1 MNTNHVNTQAN
12 IWKNEVFKQLKIPM
26 WPLSFGQEIIIQ
38 LFDVVDQ
45 MLGSDSADD
54 KVVDRGLEGSEF
66 ETAE

>member
-1 MNTNHVNTQAN
+1 
-12 IWKNEVFKQLKIPM
+12 M

-38 LFDVVDQ
+38 LCDAVVQ

-54 KVVDRGLEGSEF
+54 KVANRGLEGSEF